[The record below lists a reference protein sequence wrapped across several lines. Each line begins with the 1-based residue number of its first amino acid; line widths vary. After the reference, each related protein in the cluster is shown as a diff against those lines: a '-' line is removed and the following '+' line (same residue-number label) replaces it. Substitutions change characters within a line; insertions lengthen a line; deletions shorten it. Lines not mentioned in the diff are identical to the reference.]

1 MGGAVTYID
10 KLGESFVLRPYR
22 ESDRQRLEAMYDAFE
37 PKRVAQGLPPSDRH
51 LRARWLA
58 SILSG
63 GHHLVAEIGDR
74 ITGHGMLLPF
84 REGEAE
90 LANFLHQSARDR
102 GIGTIMNGALLD
114 LGREL
119 GMRRVWL
126 SVEPFNRRAIRSYE
140 KAGFRR
146 RGLSPWTPEIE
157 MEVVFSDTT

>member
-1 MGGAVTYID
+1 MAGAVTYTD

-22 ESDRQRLEAMYDAFE
+22 ETDRPCLEAMYDAFE

-51 LRARWLA
+51 QRTRWLA
-58 SILSG
+58 SVLSG
-63 GHHLVAEIGDR
+63 GHHLIATIEDR
-74 ITGHGMLLPF
+74 IVGHGMLLPF
-84 REGEAE
+84 GEGEAE

-114 LGREL
+114 LGRGL
-119 GMRRVWL
+119 GMHRVWL

-146 RGLSPWTPEIE
+146 RALSPWMPEIE
-157 MEVVFSDTT
+157 MEVVLDDHG